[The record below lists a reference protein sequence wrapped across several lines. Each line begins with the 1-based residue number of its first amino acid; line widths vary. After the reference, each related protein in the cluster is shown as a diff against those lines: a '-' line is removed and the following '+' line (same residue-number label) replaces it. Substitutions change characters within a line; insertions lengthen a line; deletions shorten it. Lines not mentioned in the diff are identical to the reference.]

1 MTNTLTIKS
10 RKTGETFEFWM
21 PISGG
26 YIRLESKGK
35 DGTLGQQICMS
46 GRFTGETLEA
56 IPETFKSVC
65 RRWYRAY
72 MRKQKSYE

>member
-1 MTNTLTIKS
+1 MSNTLTIKS

-21 PISGG
+21 PIDGG
-26 YIRLESKGK
+26 YIRLKSE
-35 DGTLGQQICMS
+35 GTLGQQICMS
-46 GRFTGETLEA
+46 GRFTGETLVA